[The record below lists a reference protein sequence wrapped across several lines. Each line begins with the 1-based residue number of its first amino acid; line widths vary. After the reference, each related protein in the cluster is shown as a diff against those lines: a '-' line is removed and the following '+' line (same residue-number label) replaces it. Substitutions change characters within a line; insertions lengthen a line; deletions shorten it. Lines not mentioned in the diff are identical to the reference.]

1 MSTDQ
6 LEGLKMKCE
15 GALSMELTS
24 QTAINVLLLADT
36 HNAQN
41 LKQSCL
47 VFIAAKV
54 VRSRRTHPGKN
65 LRQKVAGICGQ
76 RYIVGV

>member
-24 QTAINVLLLADT
+24 QTAIDVLLLADT
-36 HNAQN
+36 HNYAQN

-65 LRQKVAGICGQ
+65 LSLR
-76 RYIVGV
+76 R